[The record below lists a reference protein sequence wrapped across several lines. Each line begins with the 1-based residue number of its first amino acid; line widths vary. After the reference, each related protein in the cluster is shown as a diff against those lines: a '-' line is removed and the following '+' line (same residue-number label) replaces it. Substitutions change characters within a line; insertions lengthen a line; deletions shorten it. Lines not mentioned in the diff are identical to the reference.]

1 MHDLSNSL
9 HDLDNQFSGIECIQ
23 ELDDTELCDSL
34 KLKARQEVYDEIRH
48 AFTLAVAANAAYL
61 REIERLEANWAY
73 ANNKSNAFEKQCRF
87 YATYAYDQHLNEQA
101 LKAEISKNISL
112 RQAQF
117 FNFDKPNK
125 PYCPLNVA
133 VRFAQIQNNHADN
146 YNA

>member
-1 MHDLSNSL
+1 MYDLSNSL
-9 HDLDNQFSGIECIQ
+9 HDLDKKLSRFEIFRQDLEES
-23 ELDDTELCDSL
+23 ELSEPL

-101 LKAEISKNISL
+101 LKAEISKNILLSSQLAQSQSQL
-112 RQAQF
+112 RQAQQTILSLERCRSLRS
-117 FNFDKPNK
+117 NTKQS
-125 PYCPLNVA
+125 C
-133 VRFAQIQNNHADN
+133 
-146 YNA
+146 